1 MKKILL
7 ADDNQNS
14 RKLLEAVLV
23 SGGYKVFTFENGLK
37 ALAFLE
43 QNSVDLIIS
52 DILMP
57 EIDGYSL
64 CRAVKQINELDKIPF
79 VFYTDTYTSTKDE
92 HFAKSL
98 GASLLLIKPMLMPDF
113 LTQIGALIQSE
124 VQTIQP
130 KNRRLNRTK
139 SPILA
144 KLHTDLERDKFD
156 KKQYDL
162 VQEREK
168 LLESEARFRDFAEA
182 AADWFWESNSEL
194 NIQLLTGGPKAL
206 TSSSLINLAESCFN
220 QTTNEFLKLLESR
233 QRFANYVIEFL
244 DENQNH
250 IYLRISGKPVF
261 NQSSV
266 FVGYRGVG
274 TDVTETILLNRRI
287 EHLAAHDELTGL
299 PNRSLFRQRLEYA
312 VAKAERSNK
321 QVLVLFFDL
330 DHFKMVNDMLGH
342 EAGDQLLKLASMR
355 IKDNVRA
362 TDILCRLGGD
372 EFVMVMEGAS
382 PHDGHRL
389 VRDIIASFVKPFEI
403 SSQLVYST
411 VSIGV
416 SVYPNDTFD
425 PQTLVLYADLAMY
438 RAKQNGRNNFE
449 FYTSDLNFIAHQW
462 VDMEE
467 SLRQALRDNQ
477 LSILYQPQLNHLD
490 TNKMIGM
497 EALLRWR
504 HPERGF
510 IPPTEFIKI
519 AEQSSIINQIGDWVL
534 DTVCRQIREW
544 ADKGFKVPR
553 VSVNISARHLRSD
566 LFSKTLITII
576 EKYRIDP
583 RLLCIEIRE
592 HALIEDDNIVKKNL
606 RFIKDVGLKISL
618 DDFGMGH
625 SSIFYLKRWAID
637 ELKIDRTFI
646 EGIASNEDDTNVI
659 KAIAALGQILGLN
672 LIAEGVETKE
682 QVEKLAEIGYYN
694 LQGFYFAAGL
704 TSKELEFWL
713 KKPKK

>member
-57 EIDGYSL
+57 EMDGYSL

-144 KLHTDLERDKFD
+144 KLHTDLGRDKFD

-566 LFSKTLITII
+566 LFSKALITFI

-646 EGIASNEDDTNVI
+646 EGIASNEDDSNVV